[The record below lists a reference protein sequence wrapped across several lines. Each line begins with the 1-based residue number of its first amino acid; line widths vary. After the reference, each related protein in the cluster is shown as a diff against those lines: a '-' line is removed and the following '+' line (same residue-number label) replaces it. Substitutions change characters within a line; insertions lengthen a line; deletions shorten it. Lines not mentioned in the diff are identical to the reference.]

1 MSQKETSPTIS
12 NSSVQQRPGSSSVT
26 RAMSGQN
33 SPTQSPTT
41 STSTKQSQFKRS
53 VSLSEGLHVRLPTL
67 HHSETEPYPYSP
79 VTQQNTN
86 PSCPSESN
94 WANKY
99 DDFDIGNPIGYG
111 SSAVVYEAIYKPL
124 KKRVAIKMIDLDMF
138 ERNQIDELRRETA
151 LMALSK
157 HPNVLRVYG
166 SFVNGAK
173 LYIVTPYLAAG
184 SCLDIMKSSFPDGF
198 DEISIAT
205 ILRQA
210 LEGLIYLHKN
220 GHIHRDVKAGNLL
233 MDQQGTVLLADFGVS
248 SSLAEN
254 GDVRKTFVGTPCW
267 MAPEVMEQAGYD
279 YKADI
284 WSFGITSLEL
294 ATGHAP
300 FAKFPPMKVLM
311 MTLSNAP
318 PTLDRENGKH
328 KFSKYFKDMIDLC
341 LQKEPNKRP
350 SAEKLLLHPFFKQAK
365 KKDYL
370 IKSVLAHV
378 LPLNKRPHR
387 KLTLKPVSIEPTEQ
401 WDFDDTQPN
410 NETSTPVFEKPAIV
424 VSALNTPQQVL
435 VEGASSVPPANP
447 VPLERS
453 KSVVQF
459 EDRPKPPH
467 IKPAIST
474 NISPIEAGESTPS
487 TPVKKHISFGD
498 AVIKDPSSVRSIMS
512 PVVESPSPIM
522 SPLGETPTTAA
533 YVPPVLSSAPL
544 SKKSRFVIQDNA
556 PAPQPPTAF
565 EPFCSPTGSPPI
577 SATELPLAD
586 VGLGICTSPSS
597 ANITN
602 TSITNINT
610 VPGTNNSTPS
620 SAAAAAAATVHS
632 TIGALQEGEFKKG
645 RFSVNQTPTRPITP
659 VDESQQQFVNG
670 APLAAANNEKPLLN
684 EFRPTPMARV
694 ASQDSFQERK
704 SRFEVKHN
712 NSSTAMGT
720 PSSISTP
727 IEPGTPFQSLPLTR
741 ENSNTSAISRDSS
754 VYNKVSRFSIEKP
767 EPVGPY
773 CELPT
778 AMSPECRKKGRFE
791 LTGGSD
797 SSKEFINHLES
808 PQSTVAP
815 SPVISPCSSLSRGQA
830 HRILDPSMP
839 QMVYSHMESLLKQTE
854 IQKNM
859 LHDLLVTM
867 PLMYNNNNNSQ
878 HMQGTTRSR
887 TVSDTKR
894 PPAMTSNEE
903 LNQRAPATNPVN
915 STPSSII
922 PPYSLST
929 DITTT
934 VDHLQQLLAS
944 SSKERERLARENE
957 ALRREVDRLRRNQQ
971 QQSILKKPSL
981 ESPIHQ
987 QPEKPIVAPE
997 AQDNK
1002 Q

>member
-1 MSQKETSPTIS
+1 MSQKETSPTIF
-12 NSSVQQRPGSSSVT
+12 NSSVQQRPRSSSVI

-41 STSTKQSQFKRS
+41 STSTKHSQFKRS

-79 VTQQNTN
+79 VTQQNPN
-86 PSCPSESN
+86 PSCPSDSN

-370 IKSVLAHV
+370 VKSVLAHV

-387 KLTLKPVSIEPTEQ
+387 KLTQKSVSTEPTEQ

-410 NETSTPVFEKPAIV
+410 NENSTPTIENPAIV
-424 VSALNTPQQVL
+424 VSALNAPQQVL
-435 VEGASSVPPANP
+435 VEGASSAPQADS

-459 EDRPKPPH
+459 ENCPKPPH
-467 IKPAIST
+467 IKPTTST
-474 NISPIEAGESTPS
+474 NASPIETGES
-487 TPVKKHISFGD
+487 TPVKKHISFGE

-522 SPLGETPTTAA
+522 SPLTETTYA
-533 YVPPVLSSAPL
+533 PPVLSSAPL

-556 PAPQPPTAF
+556 PAPQAPTAF
-565 EPFCSPTGSPPI
+565 EPFCSSTASPPPL
-577 SATELPLAD
+577 SVNELPPAD
-586 VGLGICTSPSS
+586 VGLGICTTPSS
-597 ANITN
+597 ASITN
-602 TSITNINT
+602 TNITNINT
-610 VPGTNNSTPS
+610 VPGT
-620 SAAAAAAATVHS
+620 
-632 TIGALQEGEFKKG
+632 LQEGEFKKG

-659 VDESQQQFVNG
+659 VDESQQIVNG
-670 APLAAANNEKPLLN
+670 APTPAANNEKPLLS
-684 EFRPTPMARV
+684 EFKPTPMARV

-712 NSSTAMGT
+712 NPSTAMAT
-720 PSSISTP
+720 PSSIISTP

-741 ENSNTSAISRDSS
+741 ENSNTSALSKDSS
-754 VYNKVSRFSIEKP
+754 VNNKVSRFSIEKP

-815 SPVISPCSSLSRGQA
+815 SPAISPSSSLSRGQA

-859 LHDLLVTM
+859 LHDLLATM
-867 PLMYNNNNNSQ
+867 PLMYNNSNNSQ
-878 HMQGTTRSR
+878 HLQGITRSR

-894 PPAMTSNEE
+894 PPATTSNEE
-903 LNQRAPATNPVN
+903 LYQRVPATNPVN
-915 STPSSII
+915 STPSSLI

-957 ALRREVDRLRRNQQ
+957 ALRRE
-971 QQSILKKPSL
+971 KPSL
-981 ESPIHQ
+981 ESPIYQ
-987 QPEKPIVAPE
+987 QPEKLIVAPE